1 MRAVGSG
8 VIFAQRGPR
17 PSSAGADEENLM
29 MDGDQDQ
36 VQNYSTEYNQE
47 NVQTPSSSKMSQ
59 VPLIAGNDNFWKQ
72 GSLQLLFH
80 IDCKLIVVGSSLT
93 RGQNYNTKKICKTLI
108 FNTFFVYKF
117 EPQLLY
123 KQNGVAQVQKRI
135 LRLLCPPSHQMAS
148 AFNLGLV
155 CMNI

>member
-17 PSSAGADEENLM
+17 PSSAGADEENLIM
-29 MDGDQDQ
+29 EGDQDQ
-36 VQNYSTEYNQE
+36 VQNYSTKYNQE

-80 IDCKLIVVGSSLT
+80 IDCKLMVERPSLKS
-93 RGQNYNTKKICKTLI
+93 QN
-108 FNTFFVYKF
+108 
-117 EPQLLY
+117 
-123 KQNGVAQVQKRI
+123 
-135 LRLLCPPSHQMAS
+135 
-148 AFNLGLV
+148 
-155 CMNI
+155 